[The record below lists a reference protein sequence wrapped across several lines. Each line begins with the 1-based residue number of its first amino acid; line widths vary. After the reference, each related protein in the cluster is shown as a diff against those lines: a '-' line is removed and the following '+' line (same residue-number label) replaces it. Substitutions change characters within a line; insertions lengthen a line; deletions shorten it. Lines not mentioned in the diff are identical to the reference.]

1 MTTEP
6 RIRHPRKYED
16 VFELL
21 TGENGVFASKAQV
34 LLFAAAIGFNEGK
47 RTPFAD
53 KDSFEPIRMA
63 TFENLGKNF
72 RTVLDTLAVAE
83 TKDTKILSPDKFDDR
98 ILIFEE
104 YACAGLEVL
113 KIRLEAQNSP
123 LDVVIKLLAEQQR
136 QDESEDDVFS
146 YLQ

>member
-1 MTTEP
+1 M
-6 RIRHPRKYED
+6 R
-16 VFELL
+16 
-21 TGENGVFASKAQV
+21 N
-34 LLFAAAIGFNEGK
+34 
-47 RTPFAD
+47 
-53 KDSFEPIRMA
+53 SFEPIRMA

-83 TKDTKILSPDKFDDR
+83 TKVTKILSPDKFDDR

-104 YACAGLEVL
+104 YACGGLEVL

-136 QDESEDDVFS
+136 QDEAEDDVFS